1 MKLTTKQTE
10 VYNLIK
16 KFIKEKGYSPT
27 IRELC
32 KILGLNSSASIHR
45 HLKILKQKGYITYEE
60 GKSRTIKI
68 LNL

>member
-32 KILGLNSSASIHR
+32 KILELNSSASIHR

-68 LNL
+68 LDL